1 MTQSCIPIYDLYDIN
16 GNELSGL
23 ITCKSDY
30 NIYHDMSNINYNE
43 NKYKRVDYIS
53 LNNEC
58 LDCIDECY
66 YCGGETKL
74 NIHWFRNDITEN
86 RLYCQKIPY

>member
-1 MTQSCIPIYDLYDIN
+1 
-16 GNELSGL
+16 
-23 ITCKSDY
+23 
-30 NIYHDMSNINYNE
+30 MSNINCNE

-58 LDCIDECY
+58 VDCIDECY

-74 NIHWFRNDITEN
+74 NICWFRNSIS
-86 RLYCQKIPY
+86 RF